1 MDINEFKYERDEY
14 YTAAVMWAVIAAA
27 CLYYG
32 WEPVALAAAGAGL
45 LHVLIGAG
53 VSIWI
58 SHK

>member
-1 MDINEFKYERDEY
+1 MSIDDLKYERDEFY
-14 YTAAVMWAVIAAA
+14 YCSFMWAVIAAA